1 MPDVLFILVLAL
13 VIFGPKKLPEIMR
26 QVAKFVAQ
34 FRMMRDDLKRQIE
47 SEMLN
52 IELEEK
58 KQKPKPAPA
67 AAPGKSGISPRGN
80 LFECTILVR
89 RFCGHG
95 GILPTQP
102 LPKNGRGGWG
112 NRVFRQS

>member
-47 SEMLN
+47 SELLN

-58 KQKPKPAPA
+58 QKPKPALPQLPA
-67 AAPGKSGISPRGN
+67 NPESVPAPISSSAGAD
-80 LFECTILVR
+80 E
-89 RFCGHG
+89 
-95 GILPTQP
+95 LP
-102 LPKNGRGGWG
+102 LD
-112 NRVFRQS
+112 RQTPMVG

>member
-47 SEMLN
+47 GELLN

-58 KQKPKPAPA
+58 KQKPKPAPPQLQA
-67 AAPGKSGISPRGN
+67 NPESSPRGN
-80 LFECTILVR
+80 LFECPILVR

-102 LPKNGRGGWG
+102 LAKNGRGGWG
-112 NRVFRQS
+112 NRVFRQN